1 MYHLLSILLTFQIV
15 VGGDLC
21 FDMGN
26 YYCYNSQCL
35 SFELSTSSYDCRG
48 SGHNIPARC
57 PENAICTDDRYT
69 CRPGYRSVWNN
80 PGQWGN
86 YCNNCKLDHS
96 CVSIETGSPTP
107 RPTNSPTPRPTNSPT
122 QIPTQ
127 MPTAIPTLNPTSID
141 VSIPAIEEKEEKEEK
156 ESFFNVYVI
165 PILVVILLI
174 ILVIYRLISQCIEKC
189 VHEDT
194 LPITAVAS
202 VPPTITNVSVYQGA
216 EIPTHLPNV
225 DAEEIIPSA
234 PPMMDKV

>member
-1 MYHLLSILLTFQIV
+1 MYHLLSILLTFQLV

-21 FDMGN
+21 FNMGN
-26 YYCYNSQCL
+26 YWCYNRQCL

-48 SGHNIPARC
+48 SGHSIPARC

-96 CVSIETGSPTP
+96 CVSIETGSPAP
-107 RPTNSPTPRPTNSPT
+107 SPTPRPTISPT
-122 QIPTQ
+122 PSPTSS
-127 MPTAIPTLNPTSID
+127 PTLNPTSID
-141 VSIPAIEEKEEKEEK
+141 VSSQTKEEENEEK

-165 PILVVILLI
+165 AILVVILLI

-189 VHEDT
+189 DREDM

-202 VPPTITNVSVYQGA
+202 VPPTITNVCVYQGA
-216 EIPTHLPNV
+216 EIPPHLTEV
-225 DAEEIIPSA
+225 HAEKIIPSA